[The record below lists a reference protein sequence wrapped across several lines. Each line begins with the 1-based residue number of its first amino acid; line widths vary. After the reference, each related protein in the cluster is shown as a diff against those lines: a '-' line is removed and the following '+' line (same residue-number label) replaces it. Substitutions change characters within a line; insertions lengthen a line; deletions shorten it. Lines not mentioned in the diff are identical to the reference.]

1 MSKGVFVILL
11 TFQTAN
17 SVILLYIIRS
27 TFLYG
32 YLRQLISGQESVA
45 SVLLDDDD
53 EAIGLLEEETGIR
66 DLTLEV
72 LTRHLVEDERCRVGR
87 LRRPRDDIRAF
98 RLCDRLQ
105 VCAPFEVHRYRGICR
120 ERELLIPRSVGTL
133 REVT

>member
-1 MSKGVFVILL
+1 MDENQSH
-11 TFQTAN
+11 
-17 SVILLYIIRS
+17 Y
-27 TFLYG
+27 
-32 YLRQLISGQESVA
+32 
-45 SVLLDDDD
+45 LLDDDD

-105 VCAPFEVHRYRGICR
+105 VGASIEIHRYRGIVNVQLNVPVNR
-120 ERELLIPRSVGTL
+120 DRFSVEPSIIVMFSPLTFCG
-133 REVT
+133 VKVPYI